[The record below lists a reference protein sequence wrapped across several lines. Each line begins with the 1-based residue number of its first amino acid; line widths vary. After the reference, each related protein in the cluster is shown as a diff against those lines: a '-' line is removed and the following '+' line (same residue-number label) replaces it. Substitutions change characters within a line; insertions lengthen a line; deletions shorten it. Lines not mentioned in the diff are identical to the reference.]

1 MRIEL
6 GWENG
11 SRLQLVGDDVGH
23 GEPVVLVHGWPC
35 SSMVWEDLRAELL
48 AAGYRVVTYD
58 RRGFGRSARPST
70 GYDLDTL
77 TEDLARVMDVLA
89 LQNATVVGFDAGC
102 CEVMRLLGTF
112 GEARVARLALVSPLP
127 LVPCGGADGQQ
138 GPTMQRLRDALGA
151 DRHQALSAYLAV
163 NFRTS
168 DAQHLAVGQ
177 DVFQFW
183 LQDACN
189 NSAHAIRSMLSAGYL
204 DLQDD
209 AVRIGVPTLVMT
221 GDSDQLVPF
230 TDVEALASAL
240 SLVRHVSVPGASHG
254 LLATHTPA
262 LARALLAFISGAES
276 A

>member
-1 MRIEL
+1 MKIEL

-11 SRLQLVGDDVGH
+11 NRLQLVGEDVGH
-23 GEPVVLVHGWPC
+23 GEAVVLVHGWPC

-48 AAGYRVVTYD
+48 AAGHRVVTYD

-89 LQNATVVGFDAGC
+89 LQKATVVGFDAGC

-138 GPTMQRLRDALGA
+138 GPALLRLRDALGA
-151 DRHQALSAYLAV
+151 DRYQALSAYLAV

-189 NSAHAIRSMLSAGYL
+189 NSAHAIRSMLSSGFL

-209 AVRIGVPTLVMT
+209 AVRIGLPTLVVS
-221 GDSDQLVPF
+221 GESDQLVPC
-230 TDVEALASAL
+230 TDAEALADAL
-240 SLVRHVSVPGASHG
+240 SQAQHVGVPGASHG
-254 LLATHTPA
+254 LLATHTLA
-262 LARALLAFISGAES
+262 LSRALLAFISETDNG
-276 A
+276 

>member
-1 MRIEL
+1 MKIEL

-11 SRLQLVGDDVGH
+11 NRLQLVGEDVGD
-23 GEPVVLVHGWPC
+23 GEAVVLVHGWPC

-48 AAGYRVVTYD
+48 AAGHRVVTYD

-102 CEVMRLLGTF
+102 YEVMRLLGTF
-112 GEARVARLALVSPLP
+112 GEARVARLALISPLP
-127 LVPCGGADGQQ
+127 LVLGGGADGQE
-138 GPTMQRLRDALGA
+138 GPGLLRMRDALGA
-151 DRHQALSAYLAV
+151 DRYQALSASLAA
-163 NFRTS
+163 NFRIS
-168 DAQHLAVGQ
+168 DEQHLAVGQ

-189 NSAHAIRSMLSAGYL
+189 NSAHAIRSMLSSSYL

-209 AVRIGVPTLVMT
+209 AVRIGVPTLVVS
-221 GDSDQLVPF
+221 GERDQLVPC
-230 TDVEALASAL
+230 TDAEALAGAL
-240 SLVRHVSVPGASHG
+240 CQARHVGMPGASHG

-262 LARALLAFISGAES
+262 LSRALLAFISERVNG
-276 A
+276 